1 MRIHRLVT
9 LLGIAVLCLAVL
21 VGAAGSAHAQ
31 TAPAPRGHQPV
42 SAVRVGSLH
51 VPASLFAPDSRV
63 SPVTWRQAPPL
74 RLRAQS
80 APVQRSWM
88 SRHPSRVGALIGLG
102 VGAVVGAVLSRDTC
116 FFHAE
121 DTCTAASA
129 VLFGGIG
136 AGAGA
141 LVGLAF

>member
-42 SAVRVGSLH
+42 SAVRSLH